1 MPLHVIGL
9 LNISIGKE
17 EFLVNEYVKI
27 INREYFE
34 KNNISMPNN
43 IRFYKTFIVSTCDF
57 GKDIS
62 KAPVEMRAFLP
73 TYLLGAIKINLY
85 ELEIENSS
93 WFSGESF
100 ETLTEFV
107 KISSISVITPAT
119 ISASWIDAFKIDK
132 IVHDIDETTILTI
145 ISFFN
150 RLAALYTTQDQSI
163 FDINLHWFYAFTKFQ
178 ECCVHPDTRSA
189 VYNITAA
196 LEFLL
201 VNTSNE
207 SDYRAALFASL
218 IYSDE
223 VEERMVCYDFMK
235 WAFSIRDRL
244 SSLSLSSGKSFL
256 DKSELPENISLLRKI
271 LAKVLLRTLGL
282 SPIVLQEKLNN
293 MIFSCPKLT

>member
-9 LNISIGKE
+9 LNISIDKE
-17 EFLVNEYVKI
+17 EFVVNEYVKL
-27 INREYFE
+27 INRDFFE
-34 KNNISMPNN
+34 KNSISMPNN

-57 GKDIS
+57 GKDVS
-62 KAPVEMRAFLP
+62 KAPVETRAFLP
-73 TYLLGAIKINLY
+73 TYLLGAIKLNLH

-100 ETLTEFV
+100 ETLTEFI
-107 KISSISVITPAT
+107 KISSVSAVTSAA
-119 ISASWIDAFKIDK
+119 ISASWIDAFKIDR
-132 IVHDIDETTILTI
+132 IVHDIDEATILNI
-145 ISFFN
+145 ITFFN
-150 RLAALYTTQDQSI
+150 RLANLYTVQDQSI

-189 VYNITAA
+189 VYNIASA

-218 IYSDE
+218 IYSDKL
-223 VEERMVCYDFMK
+223 EERMVCYDFMK

-244 SSLSLSSGKSFL
+244 SALNTLDEKSFI

-271 LAKVLLRTLGL
+271 LAKVLLRTFGL
-282 SPIVLQEKLNN
+282 SPIALQENLNK